1 MDNNIFNE
9 KSLERMNSPEQL
21 RDFIQVTR
29 PSIWIIV
36 SAIVILVVGVMFWAI
51 YGSVELTNANGE
63 KQDVHMIEFVVAE

>member
-36 SAIVILVVGVMFWAI
+36 SAIVILLVGVMFWAI